1 MNQAVG
7 IGTRYHALPEAKS
20 CFDALEKKWFV
31 DRFDTAAQKSQRD
44 LRAGTVVRRAKWC
57 AAVVDYAYCRTRLRA
72 AAIDYVGSKN
82 P

>member
-31 DRFDTAAQKSQRD
+31 DRFDTAAEKSQGD
-44 LRAGTVVRRAKWC
+44 LRAGTVVRRAK
-57 AAVVDYAYCRTRLRA
+57 
-72 AAIDYVGSKN
+72 
-82 P
+82 